1 MILNEDA
8 DTILPGRA
16 GTERSID
23 GSLLSLFFCFFFV
36 VVVFFGGFICFVC
49 HQQSTVE
56 ESLLEIA
63 VDILNFDGECAPHV
77 LKDNLW
83 TS

>member
-23 GSLLSLFFCFFFV
+23 GSLLSLFFFFV
-36 VVVFFGGFICFVC
+36 VVVFFGGLFVG
-49 HQQSTVE
+49 HQQSTVW

-77 LKDNLW
+77 LKVNLW